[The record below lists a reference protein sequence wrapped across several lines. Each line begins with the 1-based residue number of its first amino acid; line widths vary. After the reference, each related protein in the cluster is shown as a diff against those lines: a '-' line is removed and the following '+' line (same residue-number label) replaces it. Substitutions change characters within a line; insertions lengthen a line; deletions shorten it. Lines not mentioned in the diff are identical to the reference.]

1 MPTQELNCGKPRFL
15 TKNIIITPKI
25 YIPCCCAA
33 AIKFNFSV
41 VIINVL
47 FFLESE
53 ILFKRS

>member
-1 MPTQELNCGKPRFL
+1 MPTQLNYGKPRFL

-47 FFLESE
+47 FF
-53 ILFKRS
+53 